1 MKIWGGRFSGGMDEA
16 FERFNRSLPVDRRL
30 ILEDIEGSIAY
41 AKALEK
47 VGILNSEE
55 LTQIGRGLSEIKKRI
70 DREPEWIE
78 ESTDEDVHSFV
89 ESRLFEL
96 IGDAA
101 SKLHTGR
108 SRNDQ
113 VALDTRLYLKRA
125 TIRVQVEVKNLMRDL
140 LKQARSHLDVIIPG
154 YTHLRKAQP
163 ILFAHYLLAY
173 FEMFRRD
180 YDRFHDCYRRT
191 DVMPLGSGALAGN
204 GFAIDRDLLRIEL
217 GFSQLTRNS
226 LDGVSDRDYQFD
238 FISAAAITL
247 IHLSRLA
254 EDFILYSAPEFGFV
268 ELDDAVTTG
277 SSIMPQKKNPDSL
290 ELVRGKSARV
300 VGNLCSALTLVKG
313 LPLAYNKD
321 LQEDKELLFDT
332 LDTLVDCL
340 LVSQVVLKS
349 LKVNRAVASKAVQ
362 LGFLNATDLADYL
375 VRKGMPFRKAHE
387 VVGKLVLHC
396 ESKGMELQDLSLAE
410 MQAFSSLIQEDVFP
424 ALALQSGLEN
434 HSVIGGTAPSRV
446 REALEQAES
455 DLKAYS

>member
-1 MKIWGGRFSGGMDEA
+1 
-16 FERFNRSLPVDRRL
+16 
-30 ILEDIEGSIAY
+30 
-41 AKALEK
+41 
-47 VGILNSEE
+47 
-55 LTQIGRGLSEIKKRI
+55 
-70 DREPEWIE
+70 
-78 ESTDEDVHSFV
+78 
-89 ESRLFEL
+89 
-96 IGDAA
+96 
-101 SKLHTGR
+101 
-108 SRNDQ
+108 
-113 VALDTRLYLKRA
+113 
-125 TIRVQVEVKNLMRDL
+125 
-140 LKQARSHLDVIIPG
+140 
-154 YTHLRKAQP
+154 
-163 ILFAHYLLAY
+163 
-173 FEMFRRD
+173 
-180 YDRFHDCYRRT
+180 
-191 DVMPLGSGALAGN
+191 
-204 GFAIDRDLLRIEL
+204 
-217 GFSQLTRNS
+217 
-226 LDGVSDRDYQFD
+226 
-238 FISAAAITL
+238 
-247 IHLSRLA
+247 
-254 EDFILYSAPEFGFV
+254 
-268 ELDDAVTTG
+268 
-277 SSIMPQKKNPDSL
+277 MPQKKNPDSL

-434 HSVIGGTAPSRV
+434 HSVIGGTAPSWV